1 MSVTRLDPTD
11 PTLPAPTLQDL
22 APTPGLASL
31 GEDFPTLL
39 ARVRPEIEARLTAR
53 WSAKLAA
60 LHRHGPAVVAMA
72 DAARELTLRGG
83 KRFRA
88 ALLAAVHAGVAP
100 EASLEPAYQT
110 GVALELLQT
119 YLLIQDD
126 WIDGDLTR
134 RGGPSVHAILGAA
147 LGERLGVTSAI
158 LASDFTWGMALATI
172 AAIELPAPRVIEVIQ
187 LYLRIHEDVVIGQQI
202 DVLGR
207 AEDVEAMH
215 DLKTGSY
222 TVRGPIALGAALAG
236 ASPSARAALDRY
248 AAPLGVAFQ
257 LRDDLLGTFG
267 SPNETGKPTGSDLRT
282 GKRTAILAEAEH
294 RLDAAAREVLARAF
308 GHEDA
313 SDADVAAATAVLEAS
328 GARAEVERRLASL
341 CDDAEALA
349 ADLPLAPAAK
359 QMLAGAARALR
370 KGPE

>member
-1 MSVTRLDPTD
+1 MTLAQMDPNDLTPIP
-11 PTLPAPTLQDL
+11 PT
-22 APTPGLASL
+22 GLASL
-31 GEDFPTLL
+31 GEDFPALL
-39 ARVRPEIEARLTAR
+39 GQVRPAIEARLGALWT
-53 WSAKLAA
+53 AKLAA
-60 LHRHGPAVVAMA
+60 IHRHGPAVVAMA
-72 DAARELTLRGG
+72 SAARELTMRGG

-100 EASLEPAYQT
+100 EASLEPALQC
-110 GVALELLQT
+110 GAALELLQT

-126 WIDGDLTR
+126 WIDDDATR
-134 RGGPSVHAILGAA
+134 RGGPSVHVILGAE
-147 LGERLGVTSAI
+147 LGERFGAASAI

-172 AAIELPAPRVIEVIQ
+172 AAIDVPPARVVEVMQ

-248 AAPLGVAFQ
+248 ASPLGVAFQ

-267 SPNETGKPTGSDLRT
+267 STEETGKPLGSDLRT

-294 RLDAAAREVLARAF
+294 RLDAAGREILDRAF
-308 GHEDA
+308 NQPGA
-313 SDADVAAATAVLEAS
+313 SEADVAAATAVLQTC

-341 CDDAEALA
+341 CDDAESLA

>member
-1 MSVTRLDPTD
+1 MTVTSLDPD
-11 PTLPAPTLQDL
+11 DLTLA
-22 APTPGLASL
+22 TPPLTGLASL
-31 GEDFPTLL
+31 GDDFPSLL
-39 ARVRPEIEARLTAR
+39 AHVRPAVEARLTAL
-53 WSAKLAA
+53 WSAKLAS

-72 DAARELTLRGG
+72 DASRELTLRGG

-100 EASLEPAYQT
+100 EASLEPAYQV
-110 GVALELLQT
+110 GIALELLQT

-126 WIDGDLTR
+126 WIDGDVTR
-134 RGGPSVHAILGAA
+134 RGGPSVHVILGTA
-147 LGERLGVTSAI
+147 LGERLGAASAI
-158 LASDFTWGMALATI
+158 LASDLTWGMALATI
-172 AAIELPAPRVIEVIQ
+172 AAVEVPAPRVVEVIQ
-187 LYLRIHEDVVIGQQI
+187 LYLRIHEDVVIGQQM
-202 DVLGR
+202 DVQGR

-236 ASPSARAALDRY
+236 ASPSARAALARY

-267 SPNETGKPTGSDLRT
+267 CPAETGKLVGSDLRT

-294 RLDAAAREVLARAF
+294 RLDAAGREVLARAF
-308 GHEDA
+308 GHEA
-313 SDADVAAATAVLEAS
+313 AGEAEVAAATAVLQTC

-349 ADLPLAPAAK
+349 EDLPLAPAAK
-359 QMLAGAARALR
+359 RMLAGAARSLR